1 MIFYKNMTQEDL
13 NFLKEYESNFTTAI
27 KSDYTRTIVKPKLEK
42 MLGIYEKETGKRYN
56 LCTHCSISVLAFL
69 KVVGKM
75 YFDIVQQE
83 NEPILEI
90 NDLQKTVTKTENKKE
105 KTIKKNGK
113 YKSGEM

>member
-27 KSDYTRTIVKPKLEK
+27 KSDYTRTIVKSKLEK

-56 LCTHCSISVLAFL
+56 LCTHCPTSVLAFL

-75 YFDIVQQE
+75 YFDIIQQE
-83 NEPILEI
+83 NEPTLKINGLEK
-90 NDLQKTVTKTENKKE
+90 NVTKMENKKG
-105 KTIKKNGK
+105 KNIKKNG
-113 YKSGEM
+113 

>member
-13 NFLKEYESNFTTAI
+13 NFLKEYESNFTTAL

-42 MLGIYEKETGKRYN
+42 MLGIYEKETGKKYK
-56 LCTHCSISVLAFL
+56 LCTHCSTSVLAFL

-75 YFDIVQQE
+75 YFDIVQRG

-105 KTIKKNGK
+105 KKIKKNG
-113 YKSGEM
+113 